1 MRTERVSP
9 SNAPGGSSGSVGR
22 VRSSSAL
29 SSESRLCG
37 DPRAISAAPAGA
49 VGTPRVHRAASPSL
63 CGLRWDGA
71 RGQRARDRVV
81 RSRGR
86 RARGA
91 RGERAR
97 AWTDDEEK
105 VCQDGAGVDRGA
117 RGAIRRALTAES
129 DSVSDWSASLGK
141 STSSSQVGAAPRARV
156 AGADMFEIR
165 HSPRRSPVG
174 STRGRGTQTR
184 ALSLAVSLRAGATR
198 ASEGR
203 ARSRDS
209 RASRVPGSGSRS
221 ARRARVG
228 ASGPSTILVTRV
240 GCSKM
245 GGRSKVASGTGAQS
259 GSNPQGNRILTALRT
274 CIHAECGP
282 RSIYFGKV

>member
-174 STRGRGTQTR
+174 SKRGRGTQTR

-221 ARRARVG
+221 TRRARVG
-228 ASGPSTILVTRV
+228 ASGPRAYLSAGRLFQKGRKTESRFRHRHAVRV
-240 GCSKM
+240 KPSRLPYTDRLSPVHSC
-245 GGRSKVASGTGAQS
+245 
-259 GSNPQGNRILTALRT
+259 
-274 CIHAECGP
+274 
-282 RSIYFGKV
+282 

>member
-1 MRTERVSP
+1 M
-9 SNAPGGSSGSVGR
+9 
-22 VRSSSAL
+22 RSSSAL

-174 STRGRGTQTR
+174 SKRGRGTQTR
-184 ALSLAVSLRAGATR
+184 ALSLAVSLRAGATLAR
-198 ASEGR
+198 PRGVRVRVTR
-203 ARSRDS
+203 ARRGCP
-209 RASRVPGSGSRS
+209 V
-221 ARRARVG
+221 RARDRHG
-228 ASGPSTILVTRV
+228 ARALAPVVHARIFPPV

-245 GGRSKVASGTGAQS
+245 GGRPKVASGTGTQS
-259 GSNPQGNRILTALRT
+259 GSNPQGYRILTACRP
-274 CIHAECGP
+274 CIHVECGP
-282 RSIYFGKV
+282 RSVYFEKV

>member
-1 MRTERVSP
+1 MR
-9 SNAPGGSSGSVGR
+9 SGLRASIARPLRRSAGCDGTGR
-22 VRSSSAL
+22 GVR
-29 SSESRLCG
+29 G
-37 DPRAISAAPAGA
+37 RAIASRGLA
-49 VGTPRVHRAASPSL
+49 VG
-63 CGLRWDGA
+63 G
-71 RGQRARDRVV
+71 
-81 RSRGR
+81 
-86 RARGA
+86 RGA
-91 RGERAR
+91 R
-97 AWTDDEEK
+97 EESGRGRGPTTK
-105 VCQDGAGVDRGA
+105 RKFAKMCAGVDRGA

-174 STRGRGTQTR
+174 STRGRGTQSR